1 MIEYIKHEHHN
12 THIYQSDK
20 IDIVSESAFSVIKKL
35 CLDHLVT
42 YEGYVK
48 AIQVKYQKKQL
59 IPLVLSD
66 EISLIPLVRVRNY
79 ENIWVNSVEIKALKV
94 KKSGFSITFMSG
106 NTLEVSKSITGFKN
120 ALKLANMIK
129 NEKVK
134 HFHS

>member
-20 IDIVSESAFSVIKKL
+20 IDIVSESVFSVIKKL

-66 EISLIPLVRVRNY
+66 EISLIPLLRVRDY

>member
-66 EISLIPLVRVRNY
+66 EISLIPLLRVRDY

>member
-66 EISLIPLVRVRNY
+66 EISLIPLLRVRDY

-94 KKSGFSITFMSG
+94 KTSGFSITFMSG

-120 ALKLANMIK
+120 ALNLANMIK